1 MKKFSLLLFLTCMG
15 VVLYAQKYTE
25 IKGFVKNDRLK
36 EVHLYRVE
44 DGTTHSYASTMVAED
59 GSYGFLFCPEKP
71 GFYTVGNDKQMD
83 FVVYVKGGDKININI
98 LENKAELAGKNTKE
112 NVALYKWEDF
122 AADVRL
128 KSVYFILTRS
138 NFKDFFREFYL
149 FVSILDSINK

>member
-98 LENKAELAGKNTKE
+98 LEN
-112 NVALYKWEDF
+112 
-122 AADVRL
+122 
-128 KSVYFILTRS
+128 RS
-138 NFKDFFREFYL
+138 MT
-149 FVSILDSINK
+149 

>member
-1 MKKFSLLLFLTCMG
+1 MG

-83 FVVYVKGGDKININI
+83 FVVYVKVAIKSISIFWKTGPSWRERILKRTWPCIN
-98 LENKAELAGKNTKE
+98 GKT
-112 NVALYKWEDF
+112 L
-122 AADVRL
+122 RL
-128 KSVYFILTRS
+128 M
-138 NFKDFFREFYL
+138 
-149 FVSILDSINK
+149 FV